1 MPAAGR
7 GHHVAH
13 ARVAAHGRRNKN
25 QCQVA
30 NLPGKVGAV
39 RLTEAAQ
46 HRWGGRFGGNGSAR
60 GSDAASVDSIGR

>member
-1 MPAAGR
+1 MLTVGAPATE
-7 GHHVAH
+7 
-13 ARVAAHGRRNKN
+13 AAHGRRNEN

-39 RLTEAAQ
+39 RLTEAAR

-60 GSDAASVDSIGR
+60 GSDAAPVDSIGQ